1 MKDLI
6 PKDKSLILF
15 DGVCNLCNH
24 SVQFIIKHDKKQQ
37 FLFAPLQGE
46 TAKNIIDYYNINTQ
60 EIDSIILYQPD
71 KGVSFKSTAALKI
84 AAKLSFPVKLM
95 AIFLVVPYFLRNWV
109 YDIIAKSRYQWFGR
123 KDHCMIPTKELQ
135 EKFMP

>member
-6 PKDKSLILF
+6 PEDKSLILF

-46 TAKNIIDYYNINTQ
+46 TAKYIIDYYNINTQ
-60 EIDSIILYQPD
+60 EMDSIILYKPD

-84 AAKLSFPVKLM
+84 AAKLSFPLKLM
-95 AIFLVVPYFLRNWV
+95 VFFLVVPYFIRNWV
-109 YDIIAKSRYQWFGR
+109 YDFIAKSRYQWFGR
-123 KDHCMIPTKELQ
+123 KDHCMIPTNELR

>member
-95 AIFLVVPYFLRNWV
+95 AFFLVVPYFLRNWV
-109 YDIIAKSRYQWFGR
+109 YDFIAKSRYQWFGR